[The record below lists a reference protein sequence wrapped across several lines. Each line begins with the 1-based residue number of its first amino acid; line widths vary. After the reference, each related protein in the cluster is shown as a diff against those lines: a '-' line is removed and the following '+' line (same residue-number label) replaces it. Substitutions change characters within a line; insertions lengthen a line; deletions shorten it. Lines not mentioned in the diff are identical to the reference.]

1 MDNLIFL
8 DLDEAIRAD
17 VARFAGTRDELSRR
31 VCGSAQALRHK
42 LAGFKGQFL
51 RPDEL
56 IDLMLHSGGRHT
68 VASMAAAVGGVFL
81 MLPEVNAD
89 IDRAELEQKMAAVAV
104 RLGALFAQMTQ
115 ATADGQIDAGER
127 LALDARAHDLQAAV
141 QEWLLLSYR
150 LYVVADDGCAEKNAV

>member
-1 MDNLIFL
+1 
-8 DLDEAIRAD
+8 
-17 VARFAGTRDELSRR
+17 
-31 VCGSAQALRHK
+31 
-42 LAGFKGQFL
+42 
-51 RPDEL
+51 
-56 IDLMLHSGGRHT
+56 
-68 VASMAAAVGGVFL
+68 MAAAVGGVFL

-115 ATADGQIDAGER
+115 ATAGGQIDAGER

-150 LYVVADDGCAEKNAV
+150 LYGVADDGCAEKNAV